1 MVKELDIKV
10 SMISAVNEALNF
22 KIKNPLASDEDVY
35 TKLSR
40 TLARG
45 KDKDTKLAMIAAISK
60 SLKVYELSKNKKE
73 KEIISKIM
81 AELPSILDNID

>member
-22 KIKNPLASDEDVY
+22 KIKNPMSSEEDVF

-40 TLARG
+40 TLARE
-45 KDKDTKLAMIAAISK
+45 KDKETKLAMIAAISK
-60 SLKVYELSKNKKE
+60 SLKIYENSKNKKE
-73 KEIISKIM
+73 KEIINKIM